1 MKKPISVYVKAAG
14 ATLLV
19 LSSACLCGYR
29 LMKIQIVD
37 SNTYISQHYSTD
49 TYTQTIAAT
58 RGEIVDCNG
67 DPIVQNSVGYN
78 IIIEPDS
85 FPKDNESGN
94 EVLLQLLH
102 LLADVDVTFEESL
115 PISKTAPFTFT
126 TDDQDTLDEIRT
138 TLNLNLYATAEN
150 CMDRL
155 IDEYEI
161 ADTYTDEEKRM
172 IAGIRYEMQLR
183 GFSMSNQFT
192 LVKDIPLQI
201 VTEIKERGL
210 SLPGV
215 NIIEDAIRTVTQG
228 DVIPHEIGTVGPIYA
243 EEYEELAEQG
253 YDLDDTVGK
262 SGIEQAMESELRG
275 KDGTKTISVQNG
287 TVVSSEVTVPVQAG
301 HTVMLTV
308 DSTFQKDLQNILG
321 NFIKNFDKLRDAK
334 TEGEGLGKV
343 TSGALVVLDTTDNS
357 VLGLATYPT
366 YNLNDYTKDYD
377 KLASDE
383 TSPLLDRATVGL
395 YRPGSTFKTITAT
408 AGLNEGIVAGSS
420 TYFCGHSYEYKGHT
434 YYCTGSHGNIS
445 VVQALQYSCNIYF
458 YQLSEALTID
468 NLTKYAELYGLGS
481 PTGIETGD
489 AAGRFANPETYA
501 EYGWEW
507 TVGHVLQAAIGQ
519 SETAVTPLQMAV
531 VASTIANKGVRYQP
545 HLVDSLWDYNL
556 TEKIKDIEPTV
567 AETIPIQHDD
577 IYTYIQQGMIAASV
591 TNMPDKYSLADLGY
605 DVAIKTGTPQAG
617 GGRVQDSFF
626 IGYAPADNPKIA
638 FACVVEGAEYS
649 KYMIRDVLKAY
660 ERMETR
666 QKTNMEKN
674 TTSNP
679 SRLRNAVKILSSR
692 DITVSVVLI

>member
-115 PISKTAPFTFT
+115 PISKTAPFAFT

-161 ADTYTDEEKRM
+161 ADTYTEEEKRM

-243 EEYEELAEQG
+243 EEYEELSKEG

-357 VLGLATYPT
+357 ILGLATYPT

-567 AETIPIQHDD
+567 AETIPIQYDD
-577 IYTYIQQGMIAASV
+577 VYTYIQQGMIAASV

-660 ERMETR
+660 EKMETR
-666 QKTNMEKN
+666 QKANMEKN

-679 SRLRNAVKILSSR
+679 
-692 DITVSVVLI
+692 

>member
-85 FPKDNESGN
+85 FPKDNASGN

-115 PISKTAPFTFT
+115 PISKKAPFTFT

-243 EEYEELAEQG
+243 EEYEELSEQG
-253 YDLDDTVGK
+253 YDLDDTIGK

-334 TEGEGLGKV
+334 TEGEELGKV

-366 YNLNDYTKDYD
+366 YNLNDYTKDYE

-567 AETIPIQHDD
+567 AETIPLQHDD
-577 IYTYIQQGMIAASV
+577 VYTYIQQGMIAASV

-679 SRLRNAVKILSSR
+679 
-692 DITVSVVLI
+692 

>member
-1 MKKPISVYVKAAG
+1 
-14 ATLLV
+14 
-19 LSSACLCGYR
+19 
-29 LMKIQIVD
+29 
-37 SNTYISQHYSTD
+37 
-49 TYTQTIAAT
+49 
-58 RGEIVDCNG
+58 
-67 DPIVQNSVGYN
+67 
-78 IIIEPDS
+78 
-85 FPKDNESGN
+85 
-94 EVLLQLLH
+94 
-102 LLADVDVTFEESL
+102 
-115 PISKTAPFTFT
+115 
-126 TDDQDTLDEIRT
+126 
-138 TLNLNLYATAEN
+138 
-150 CMDRL
+150 
-155 IDEYEI
+155 
-161 ADTYTDEEKRM
+161 M

-395 YRPGSTFKTITAT
+395 
-408 AGLNEGIVAGSS
+408 
-420 TYFCGHSYEYKGHT
+420 
-434 YYCTGSHGNIS
+434 
-445 VVQALQYSCNIYF
+445 
-458 YQLSEALTID
+458 
-468 NLTKYAELYGLGS
+468 
-481 PTGIETGD
+481 
-489 AAGRFANPETYA
+489 
-501 EYGWEW
+501 
-507 TVGHVLQAAIGQ
+507 
-519 SETAVTPLQMAV
+519 
-531 VASTIANKGVRYQP
+531 
-545 HLVDSLWDYNL
+545 
-556 TEKIKDIEPTV
+556 
-567 AETIPIQHDD
+567 
-577 IYTYIQQGMIAASV
+577 
-591 TNMPDKYSLADLGY
+591 
-605 DVAIKTGTPQAG
+605 
-617 GGRVQDSFF
+617 
-626 IGYAPADNPKIA
+626 
-638 FACVVEGAEYS
+638 
-649 KYMIRDVLKAY
+649 
-660 ERMETR
+660 
-666 QKTNMEKN
+666 
-674 TTSNP
+674 
-679 SRLRNAVKILSSR
+679 
-692 DITVSVVLI
+692 

>member
-1 MKKPISVYVKAAG
+1 MKKPVSVYVKATG

-29 LMKIQIVD
+29 LMKIQIVNSD
-37 SNTYISQHYSTD
+37 SYISRQYSID

-67 DPIVQNSVGYN
+67 DPIVQNTVGYN

-85 FPKDNESGN
+85 FPKDNETGN

-102 LLADVDVTFEESL
+102 LLKNVDVTFEESL
-115 PISKTAPFTFT
+115 PISKTDPFMFT
-126 TDDQDTLDEIRT
+126 TDDTEILDEIRT

-150 CMDRL
+150 CIDRL
-155 IDEYEI
+155 IDDYDI
-161 ADTYTDEEKRM
+161 ADSYTDEEKRM

-192 LVKDIPLQI
+192 LVKDIPLEI
-201 VTEIKERGL
+201 VTEIKENGL

-215 NIIEDAIRTVTQG
+215 NIIEDAIRTVVQG

-262 SGIEQAMESELRG
+262 SGIEKAMESYLRG
-275 KDGTKTISVQNG
+275 KDGTKTISVQDG
-287 TVVSSEVTVPVQAG
+287 TVVSSEITVPVEAG
-301 HTVMLTV
+301 NTVRLTV

-321 NFIKNFDKLRDAK
+321 NFIKNFDKLRDETTK
-334 TEGEGLGKV
+334 EEGLGKV
-343 TSGALVVLDTTDNS
+343 TSGALVVLDAEDGA
-357 VLGLATYPT
+357 VLGMATYPT
-366 YNLNDYTKDYD
+366 YDLKDYSKNYD
-377 KLASDE
+377 KLAADE
-383 TSPLLDRATVGL
+383 NAPLLNRATVGL

-408 AGLNEGIVAGSS
+408 AGLNEGIVNGSS
-420 TYFCGHSYEYKGHT
+420 TYYCGHT
-434 YYCTGSHGNIS
+434 YDYKGQIFGCTGSHGDIS

-458 YQLSEALTID
+458 YKLSEELTID
-468 NLTKYAELYGLGS
+468 NLTKYAELYGLGQS
-481 PTGIETGD
+481 TGIETGD

-531 VASTIANKGVRYQP
+531 VANTIANEGVRYQP
-545 HLVDSLWDYNL
+545 HLVDSLWDYNQ
-556 TEKIKDIEPTV
+556 TELLQTIEPV
-567 AETIPIQHDD
+567 IAETLPIQNDSVYSL
-577 IYTYIQQGMIAASV
+577 IEQGMIAASV
-591 TNMPDKYSLADLGY
+591 TNMPQQYSLADLGY
-605 DVAIKTGTPQAG
+605 DVAIKSGTPQAG

-660 ERMETR
+660 EQLEKR
-666 QKTNMEKN
+666 QEKAMEKD
-674 TTSNP
+674 TTQNG
-679 SRLRNAVKILSSR
+679 
-692 DITVSVVLI
+692 

>member
-126 TDDQDTLDEIRT
+126 IDDQDTLDEIRT

-161 ADTYTDEEKRM
+161 ADTYTEEEKRM

-577 IYTYIQQGMIAASV
+577 VYTYIQQGMIAASV

-660 ERMETR
+660 EKMETR

-679 SRLRNAVKILSSR
+679 
-692 DITVSVVLI
+692 

>member
-85 FPKDNESGN
+85 FPKDNDSGN

-115 PISKTAPFTFT
+115 PISKKAPFTFT

-243 EEYEELAEQG
+243 EEYEELSEQG
-253 YDLDDTVGK
+253 YDLDDTIGK

-321 NFIKNFDKLRDAK
+321 NFIKNFDKLRNAQ
-334 TEGEGLGKV
+334 TEEEGLGKV

-366 YNLNDYTKDYD
+366 YNLNDYTKDYE

-567 AETIPIQHDD
+567 AETIPLQHDD
-577 IYTYIQQGMIAASV
+577 VYTYIQQGMIAASV

-679 SRLRNAVKILSSR
+679 
-692 DITVSVVLI
+692 

>member
-115 PISKTAPFTFT
+115 PISKTAPFIFT

-161 ADTYTDEEKRM
+161 ADTYTEEEKRM

-308 DSTFQKDLQNILG
+308 DSTFQKDLQSILG

-577 IYTYIQQGMIAASV
+577 VYTYIQQGMIAASV

-679 SRLRNAVKILSSR
+679 
-692 DITVSVVLI
+692 

>member
-85 FPKDNESGN
+85 FPKDNERGN

-161 ADTYTDEEKRM
+161 ADTYTEEEKRM

-243 EEYEELAEQG
+243 EEYEELSKEG
-253 YDLDDTVGK
+253 YDLDDIVGK

-321 NFIKNFDKLRDAK
+321 NFIKNFDQLRNAQ
-334 TEGEGLGKV
+334 TEEEGLGKV

-357 VLGLATYPT
+357 ILGLATYPT

-577 IYTYIQQGMIAASV
+577 VYTYIQQGMIAASV
-591 TNMPDKYSLADLGY
+591 TNIPDKYSLADLGY

-679 SRLRNAVKILSSR
+679 
-692 DITVSVVLI
+692 

>member
-85 FPKDNESGN
+85 FPKDNASGN

-115 PISKTAPFTFT
+115 PISKKAPFTFT

-161 ADTYTDEEKRM
+161 ADTYTEEEKRM

-334 TEGEGLGKV
+334 TEGEELGKV

-366 YNLNDYTKDYD
+366 YNLNDYTKDYE

-567 AETIPIQHDD
+567 AETIPLQHDD
-577 IYTYIQQGMIAASV
+577 VYTYIQQGMIAASV

-679 SRLRNAVKILSSR
+679 
-692 DITVSVVLI
+692 

>member
-161 ADTYTDEEKRM
+161 ADTYTEEEKRM

-577 IYTYIQQGMIAASV
+577 VYTYIQQGMIAASV

-605 DVAIKTGTPQAG
+605 DVAIKTGTPQA
-617 GGRVQDSFF
+617 GRVQDSFF

-679 SRLRNAVKILSSR
+679 
-692 DITVSVVLI
+692 

>member
-161 ADTYTDEEKRM
+161 ADTYTEEEKRM

-334 TEGEGLGKV
+334 TEDEGLGKV

-507 TVGHVLQAAIGQ
+507 TVGHGLQAAIGQ

-577 IYTYIQQGMIAASV
+577 VYTYIQQGMIAASV

-679 SRLRNAVKILSSR
+679 
-692 DITVSVVLI
+692 

>member
-1 MKKPISVYVKAAG
+1 
-14 ATLLV
+14 
-19 LSSACLCGYR
+19 
-29 LMKIQIVD
+29 
-37 SNTYISQHYSTD
+37 
-49 TYTQTIAAT
+49 
-58 RGEIVDCNG
+58 
-67 DPIVQNSVGYN
+67 
-78 IIIEPDS
+78 
-85 FPKDNESGN
+85 
-94 EVLLQLLH
+94 
-102 LLADVDVTFEESL
+102 
-115 PISKTAPFTFT
+115 
-126 TDDQDTLDEIRT
+126 
-138 TLNLNLYATAEN
+138 
-150 CMDRL
+150 
-155 IDEYEI
+155 
-161 ADTYTDEEKRM
+161 M

-243 EEYEELAEQG
+243 EEYEELSKEG
-253 YDLDDTVGK
+253 YDLDDIVGK

-357 VLGLATYPT
+357 ILGLATYPT

-577 IYTYIQQGMIAASV
+577 VYTYIQQGMIAASV

-660 ERMETR
+660 EKMETR
-666 QKTNMEKN
+666 QKANMEKN

-679 SRLRNAVKILSSR
+679 
-692 DITVSVVLI
+692 

>member
-1 MKKPISVYVKAAG
+1 MKKPVSVYVKATG

-29 LMKIQIVD
+29 LMKIQIVNSD
-37 SNTYISQHYSTD
+37 SYISRQYSID

-67 DPIVQNSVGYN
+67 DPIVQNTVGYN

-85 FPKDNESGN
+85 FPKENETGN

-102 LLADVDVTFEESL
+102 LLKNVDVTFEESL

-126 TDDQDTLDEIRT
+126 TDDTEILDEIRT

-150 CMDRL
+150 CIDRL
-155 IDEYEI
+155 IDDYDI
-161 ADTYTDEEKRM
+161 ADSYTDEEKRM

-192 LVKDIPLQI
+192 LVKDIPLEI
-201 VTEIKERGL
+201 VTEIKENGL

-215 NIIEDAIRTVTQG
+215 NIIEDAIRTVVQG

-262 SGIEQAMESELRG
+262 SGIEKAMESYLRG
-275 KDGTKTISVQNG
+275 KDGTKTISVQDG
-287 TVVSSEVTVPVQAG
+287 TVVSSEITVPVEAG
-301 HTVMLTV
+301 NTVRLTV

-321 NFIKNFDKLRDAK
+321 NFIKNFDKLRDEK
-334 TEGEGLGKV
+334 TKEEGLGKV
-343 TSGALVVLDTTDNS
+343 TSGALVVLDAEDGA
-357 VLGLATYPT
+357 VLGMATYPT
-366 YNLNDYTKDYD
+366 YDLKDYSKNYD
-377 KLASDE
+377 KLAADE
-383 TSPLLDRATVGL
+383 NAPLLNRATVGL

-408 AGLNEGIVAGSS
+408 AGLNEGIVNGSS
-420 TYFCGHSYEYKGHT
+420 TYYCGHT
-434 YYCTGSHGNIS
+434 YDYKGQIFGCTGSHGDIS

-458 YQLSEALTID
+458 YKLSEELTID
-468 NLTKYAELYGLGS
+468 NLTKYAELYGLGQS
-481 PTGIETGD
+481 TGIETGD

-531 VASTIANKGVRYQP
+531 VANTIANEGVRYQP
-545 HLVDSLWDYNL
+545 HLVDSLWDYNQ
-556 TEKIKDIEPTV
+556 TELLQTIEPV
-567 AETIPIQHDD
+567 IAETLPIQNDSVYSL
-577 IYTYIQQGMIAASV
+577 IEQGMIAASV
-591 TNMPDKYSLADLGY
+591 TNMPQQYSLADLGY

-660 ERMETR
+660 EQLEKR
-666 QKTNMEKN
+666 QEKAMEKD
-674 TTSNP
+674 TTQNG
-679 SRLRNAVKILSSR
+679 
-692 DITVSVVLI
+692 

>member
-115 PISKTAPFTFT
+115 PISKTAPFAFT

-161 ADTYTDEEKRM
+161 ADTYTEEEKRM

-243 EEYEELAEQG
+243 EEYEELSKEG

-334 TEGEGLGKV
+334 TEDEGLGKV

-577 IYTYIQQGMIAASV
+577 VYTYIQQGMIAASV

-679 SRLRNAVKILSSR
+679 
-692 DITVSVVLI
+692 

>member
-115 PISKTAPFTFT
+115 PISKTAPCTFT
-126 TDDQDTLDEIRT
+126 TADQDTLDEIRT

-161 ADTYTDEEKRM
+161 ADTYTEEEKRM

-577 IYTYIQQGMIAASV
+577 VYTYIQQGMIAASV

-674 TTSNP
+674 TT
-679 SRLRNAVKILSSR
+679 
-692 DITVSVVLI
+692 

>member
-102 LLADVDVTFEESL
+102 LLADVDVTFEESF
-115 PISKTAPFTFT
+115 PISKKAPFTFT
-126 TDDQDTLDEIRT
+126 TDNQDTLDEIRT

-161 ADTYTDEEKRM
+161 ADTYTEEEKRM

-577 IYTYIQQGMIAASV
+577 VYTYIQQGMIAASV

-679 SRLRNAVKILSSR
+679 
-692 DITVSVVLI
+692 

>member
-1 MKKPISVYVKAAG
+1 
-14 ATLLV
+14 
-19 LSSACLCGYR
+19 
-29 LMKIQIVD
+29 
-37 SNTYISQHYSTD
+37 
-49 TYTQTIAAT
+49 
-58 RGEIVDCNG
+58 
-67 DPIVQNSVGYN
+67 
-78 IIIEPDS
+78 
-85 FPKDNESGN
+85 
-94 EVLLQLLH
+94 
-102 LLADVDVTFEESL
+102 
-115 PISKTAPFTFT
+115 
-126 TDDQDTLDEIRT
+126 
-138 TLNLNLYATAEN
+138 
-150 CMDRL
+150 
-155 IDEYEI
+155 
-161 ADTYTDEEKRM
+161 
-172 IAGIRYEMQLR
+172 
-183 GFSMSNQFT
+183 
-192 LVKDIPLQI
+192 
-201 VTEIKERGL
+201 
-210 SLPGV
+210 
-215 NIIEDAIRTVTQG
+215 
-228 DVIPHEIGTVGPIYA
+228 
-243 EEYEELAEQG
+243 
-253 YDLDDTVGK
+253 
-262 SGIEQAMESELRG
+262 
-275 KDGTKTISVQNG
+275 
-287 TVVSSEVTVPVQAG
+287 
-301 HTVMLTV
+301 MLTV

-481 PTGIETGD
+481 PTGNETGD
-489 AAGRFANPETYA
+489 AAGSFANPETYA
-501 EYGWEW
+501 EYGREW

-577 IYTYIQQGMIAASV
+577 VYTYIQQGMIAASV

-679 SRLRNAVKILSSR
+679 
-692 DITVSVVLI
+692 

>member
-1 MKKPISVYVKAAG
+1 MKKPVSVYVKTTG

-29 LMKIQIVD
+29 LMKIQIVNSD
-37 SNTYISQHYSTD
+37 SYISRQYSMD

-58 RGEIVDCNG
+58 RGEIADCNG
-67 DPIVQNSVGYN
+67 NPIVQNTVGYN

-85 FPKDNESGN
+85 FPKDNETGN

-102 LLADVDVTFEESL
+102 LLKNVNVTFEESL

-126 TDDQDTLDEIRT
+126 TDDTEILDEIRT

-150 CMDRL
+150 CIDRL
-155 IDEYEI
+155 IDDYDI
-161 ADTYTDEEKRM
+161 ADSYTDEEKRM

-192 LVKDIPLQI
+192 LVKDIPLEI
-201 VTEIKERGL
+201 VTEIKENGL

-215 NIIEDAIRTVTQG
+215 NIIEDAIRTVVQG

-262 SGIEQAMESELRG
+262 SGIEKAMESYLRG
-275 KDGTKTISVQNG
+275 KDGTKTISVQDG
-287 TVVSSEVTVPVQAG
+287 TVVSSEITVPVEAG
-301 HTVMLTV
+301 NTVRLTV
-308 DSTFQKDLQNILG
+308 DSTFQKDLQNILE
-321 NFIKNFDKLRDAK
+321 NFIKNFDKLRDEK
-334 TEGEGLGKV
+334 TKEEGLGKV
-343 TSGALVVLDTTDNS
+343 TSGALVVLDAEDGA
-357 VLGLATYPT
+357 VLGMATYPT
-366 YNLNDYTKDYD
+366 YNLKDYSQNYD
-377 KLASDE
+377 KLAADE
-383 TSPLLDRATVGL
+383 NAPLLNRATFGL

-408 AGLNEGIVAGSS
+408 AGLNEGIVNGAS
-420 TYFCGHSYEYKGHT
+420 TYYCGHT
-434 YYCTGSHGNIS
+434 YDYKGQLFGCTGSHGDIS

-458 YQLSEALTID
+458 YKLSEELTID
-468 NLTKYAELYGLGS
+468 NLTKYAELYGLGQS
-481 PTGIETGD
+481 TGIETGD

-501 EYGWEW
+501 EYGWDW

-531 VASTIANKGVRYQP
+531 VANTIANEGVRYQP
-545 HLVDSLWDYNL
+545 HLVDSLWDYNQ
-556 TEKIKDIEPTV
+556 TELLQTIEPIV
-567 AETIPIQHDD
+567 AETLPIQNDNVYSL
-577 IYTYIQQGMIAASV
+577 IEQGMIAASV
-591 TNMPDKYSLADLGY
+591 TNMPQQYSLADLGY

-617 GGRVQDSFF
+617 GDRVQDSFF

-660 ERMETR
+660 EQLEKR
-666 QKTNMEKN
+666 QKNAMEKN
-674 TTSNP
+674 T
-679 SRLRNAVKILSSR
+679 A
-692 DITVSVVLI
+692 